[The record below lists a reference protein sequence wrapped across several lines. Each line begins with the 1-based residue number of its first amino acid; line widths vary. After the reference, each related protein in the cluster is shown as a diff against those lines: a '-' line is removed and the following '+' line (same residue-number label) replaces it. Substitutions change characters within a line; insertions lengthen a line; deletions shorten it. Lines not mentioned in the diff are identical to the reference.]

1 MKKIKEERASIA
13 VYVLITLLTF
23 SIILTAI
30 YFTLT
35 STRKTQLLTILK
47 IKESYE
53 KDNVNAKEIYEQQL
67 LKQYVKDGLILYYD
81 AINNRG
87 SNEDHSTTAKVWKDL
102 SGNENNGTIYGDPIW
117 EENSL
122 TFDGIDDYIS
132 IEVGKLNSIEQG
144 TIIIAGKLN
153 NWGNENSTLLYKGN
167 GEEWNSSHIR
177 IARNGTS
184 TLAMNTA
191 ISNNKESTQSSNNV
205 AITLEEKMQIA
216 MSWNGTTLKNYKN
229 GALNNI
235 INTTILPAQ
244 DSTMCYI
251 GKGPEEN
258 TMLNGSIYA
267 IYIYNRELSEE
278 EIQQIYTQLQNKYE
292 I

>member
-35 STRKTQLLTILK
+35 SARKVQLSTILK
-47 IKESYE
+47 IKESYQ
-53 KDNVNAKEIYEQQL
+53 KDNANAKEIYEQQL
-67 LKQYVKDGLILYYD
+67 LKQYVKDGLVLYFD

-87 SNEDHSTTAKVWKDL
+87 IDQEHSSNAKVWKDL
-102 SGNENNGTIYGDPIW
+102 SGNNNNGTIYGDPIW

-122 TFDGIDDYIS
+122 VFDGIDDYLS
-132 IEVGKLNSIEQG
+132 VEVGKLNSIEQG

-153 NWGNENSTLLYKGN
+153 NWGNENSTLFYKGN
-167 GEEWNSSHIR
+167 GSEWNNSHII

-191 ISNNKESTQSSNNV
+191 VSNNRESTQDSNTIAV
-205 AITLEEKMQIA
+205 TLEEKMQLA

-229 GALNNI
+229 GVLNNTV
-235 INTTILPAQ
+235 NTPILPAQ
-244 DSTMCYI
+244 DSTICYI
-251 GKGPEEN
+251 GKGLEEN

-278 EIQQIYTQLQNKYE
+278 EIQQIYVQLQNKYG